1 MICVSIIAKNNEEAL
16 KKMTRAEAL
25 GDMSEIRLD
34 LMESFNLSEIIR
46 GAEKP
51 VIVTYR
57 SIREGG
63 RGSANSSTGP
73 RYLMDAIKAGADFVD
88 VEYRMPP
95 QFRDEILRKQGRSK
109 VIMSCHLLDGTPHID
124 TLEDRLRKMAA
135 TGAKIVKIVA
145 LAREREDNLR
155 VMRLIPLARTMGVE
169 MITFCMGP
177 IGRVSRIASPI
188 LGGLLTFA
196 SLEEGEEGGDGQIP
210 VAEMRRMLEI
220 LNRCP

>member
-1 MICVSIIAKNNEEAL
+1 MICVSIRARNNEEAL
-16 KKMTRAEAL
+16 EKMARAEAL

-46 GAEKP
+46 GAKKP
-51 VIVTYR
+51 VIATYR

-63 RGSANSSTGP
+63 RGSTDYATRT
-73 RYLMDAIKAGADFVD
+73 RYLIDAIEAGADFVD
-88 VEYRMPP
+88 VEYRMPT
-95 QFRDEILRKQGRSK
+95 QFRDEILRKQGPSK
-109 VIMSCHLLDGTPHID
+109 VIMSCHLLDGTPNMD
-124 TLEDRLRKMAA
+124 TLEDHLRKMAA
-135 TGAKIVKIVA
+135 TGARVVKIIA

-155 VMRLIPLARTMGVE
+155 VMRLIPAARKMGVE
-169 MITFCMGP
+169 VITFCMGP

-188 LGGLLTFA
+188 LGGFLTFA

-210 VAEMRRMLEI
+210 VAEVRRMIEI